1 VHDATQHQ
9 MVPLKIWDDT
19 GTGGKSGSTWC
30 VNSLHCI
37 HVCSSHEAPSV
48 QEDDLFDIK
57 SSRFFLSHEEVA
69 EIEATS
75 TPTSIIGVIS
85 SSSVSL
91 SGGLVV
97 SNEAE

>member
-1 VHDATQHQ
+1 MHNTLQQMAT
-9 MVPLKIWDDT
+9 LKIWDDT
-19 GTGGKSGSTWC
+19 GTGGKSGSIWC

-37 HVCSSHEAPSV
+37 HVSSGHEAPSV

-69 EIEATS
+69 EIEATG
-75 TPTSIIGVIS
+75 TPASNAGQAS